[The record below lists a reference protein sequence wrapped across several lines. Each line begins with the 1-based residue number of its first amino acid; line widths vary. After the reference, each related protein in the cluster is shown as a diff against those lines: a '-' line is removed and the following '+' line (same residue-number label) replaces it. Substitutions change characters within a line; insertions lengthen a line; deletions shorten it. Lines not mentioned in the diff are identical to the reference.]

1 MEQLERVVPRLI
13 EDEVRDAFLDYA
25 MSVIVARALPDV
37 RDGLKPVQRRILYA
51 MHELGLLP
59 NRPYRKSA
67 RIVGEVLGKYHPHG
81 DAPVYEAMVRMAQPW
96 TMRYPLID
104 GQGNF
109 GSVDNDA
116 PAAMR
121 YTEARLAPL
130 ALEALRDIEKN
141 TVDFRP
147 NFDESLTEP
156 VVLPTVAPL
165 LLLNGAEGIAVGM
178 STKIPPHN
186 LREVVAGLLALL
198 ENPELSDEE
207 LLRYISAP
215 DFPTGGIIYGYES
228 VREAYLTGRGRITIR
243 GRAVIES
250 GRGGREAII
259 ITELPFQVSKA
270 ALVEKI
276 AELVRTKELDG
287 ISDIRDESDREGI
300 RIVIELRRDAVPLV
314 VLNNLYKRTPL
325 QSTFPV
331 NMLALVEGRPRV
343 LSLLE
348 LLVHFL
354 RHRREVIL
362 RRSRYE
368 LEGAERRAH
377 ILEGLLRA
385 LDRLDEV
392 IDTIRSSPD
401 PATASQ
407 RLQQNFEL
415 SAEQARA
422 ILEMRLQRLTGLERE
437 AVHQEYRTLL
447 QTIERLRAILNSEQL
462 QRQLIAEELR
472 ELERKYGDDRR
483 TRIVYEAQEFTPEDI
498 IPDEE
503 LIITLTHQGFIKR
516 TPADAYRRQAKGGRG
531 LSGAAPLED
540 DYVEHVLYATAH
552 SDVLFFSDRGR
563 CYRLKVYD
571 IPEGARTARG
581 RSLANLIA
589 KAPEERITA
598 SLVVRHW
605 DRADYI
611 VLVTAHGMVKRVALE
626 EFRSVRSSGIIA
638 MGLAEGDRLVAAHL
652 TDGNCQLVL
661 VTERGQVCRFSE
673 QEVRPMGRQ
682 AAGVRG
688 IELEEGDRVIGAAA
702 IASEEEHLLLV
713 GLRGYGKRTR
723 AADFRLTHRGTKGVI
738 GMRVTEKTGPLVA
751 VHSVRD
757 QDDLV
762 VMTAR
767 GVLIRQPIAGIP
779 LLGRN
784 TQGVRLIRLDPD
796 DVLTDITVVPHEDT
810 EGAEAQA

>member
-1 MEQLERVVPRLI
+1 
-13 EDEVRDAFLDYA
+13 
-25 MSVIVARALPDV
+25 
-37 RDGLKPVQRRILYA
+37 
-51 MHELGLLP
+51 
-59 NRPYRKSA
+59 
-67 RIVGEVLGKYHPHG
+67 
-81 DAPVYEAMVRMAQPW
+81 
-96 TMRYPLID
+96 
-104 GQGNF
+104 
-109 GSVDNDA
+109 
-116 PAAMR
+116 
-121 YTEARLAPL
+121 
-130 ALEALRDIEKN
+130 
-141 TVDFRP
+141 
-147 NFDESLTEP
+147 
-156 VVLPTVAPL
+156 
-165 LLLNGAEGIAVGM
+165 
-178 STKIPPHN
+178 
-186 LREVVAGLLALL
+186 
-198 ENPELSDEE
+198 
-207 LLRYISAP
+207 
-215 DFPTGGIIYGYES
+215 
-228 VREAYLTGRGRITIR
+228 
-243 GRAVIES
+243 
-250 GRGGREAII
+250 
-259 ITELPFQVSKA
+259 
-270 ALVEKI
+270 
-276 AELVRTKELDG
+276 
-287 ISDIRDESDREGI
+287 
-300 RIVIELRRDAVPLV
+300 VPLV

-343 LSLLE
+343 LSLRE

-611 VLVTAHGMVKRVALE
+611 VLVRRSAHSPRALACE
-626 EFRSVRSSGIIA
+626 PNCQGTGGAYHRQFGRAPLGPRRLHRA
-638 MGLAEGDRLVAAHL
+638 GDRARHGQARCSGGVPLGAQFGHHR
-652 TDGNCQLVL
+652 DGIS
-661 VTERGQVCRFSE
+661 RR
-673 QEVRPMGRQ
+673 RPPGSCPPDRWELP
-682 AAGVRG
+682 AGA
-688 IELEEGDRVIGAAA
+688 GD
-702 IASEEEHLLLV
+702 
-713 GLRGYGKRTR
+713 
-723 AADFRLTHRGTKGVI
+723 
-738 GMRVTEKTGPLVA
+738 
-751 VHSVRD
+751 
-757 QDDLV
+757 
-762 VMTAR
+762 
-767 GVLIRQPIAGIP
+767 
-779 LLGRN
+779 
-784 TQGVRLIRLDPD
+784 
-796 DVLTDITVVPHEDT
+796 
-810 EGAEAQA
+810 

>member
-215 DFPTGGIIYGYES
+215 DFPTGGIIYGYEG

-343 LSLLE
+343 LSLRE

-362 RRSRYE
+362 RRMLYE
-368 LEGAERRAH
+368 HQVGRELVAR
-377 ILEGLLRA
+377 LEGLLRA
-385 LDRLDEV
+385 LE
-392 IDTIRSSPD
+392 S
-401 PATASQ
+401 
-407 RLQQNFEL
+407 
-415 SAEQARA
+415 
-422 ILEMRLQRLTGLERE
+422 
-437 AVHQEYRTLL
+437 
-447 QTIERLRAILNSEQL
+447 
-462 QRQLIAEELR
+462 
-472 ELERKYGDDRR
+472 GD
-483 TRIVYEAQEFTPEDI
+483 
-498 IPDEE
+498 
-503 LIITLTHQGFIKR
+503 
-516 TPADAYRRQAKGGRG
+516 
-531 LSGAAPLED
+531 SGAAAGVLATCEE
-540 DYVEHVLYATAH
+540 YVNLLRDHIRKENL
-552 SDVLFFSDRGR
+552 VLFPMGESVARVGDASEVGR
-563 CYRLKVYD
+563 CYENV
-571 IPEGARTARG
+571 
-581 RSLANLIA
+581 
-589 KAPEERITA
+589 EEVEVGHGVHERF
-598 SLVVRHW
+598 RKM
-605 DRADYI
+605 ADEI
-611 VLVTAHGMVKRVALE
+611 
-626 EFRSVRSSGIIA
+626 
-638 MGLAEGDRLVAAHL
+638 
-652 TDGNCQLVL
+652 
-661 VTERGQVCRFSE
+661 
-673 QEVRPMGRQ
+673 
-682 AAGVRG
+682 
-688 IELEEGDRVIGAAA
+688 
-702 IASEEEHLLLV
+702 
-713 GLRGYGKRTR
+713 
-723 AADFRLTHRGTKGVI
+723 
-738 GMRVTEKTGPLVA
+738 
-751 VHSVRD
+751 
-757 QDDLV
+757 
-762 VMTAR
+762 
-767 GVLIRQPIAGIP
+767 
-779 LLGRN
+779 
-784 TQGVRLIRLDPD
+784 
-796 DVLTDITVVPHEDT
+796 
-810 EGAEAQA
+810 